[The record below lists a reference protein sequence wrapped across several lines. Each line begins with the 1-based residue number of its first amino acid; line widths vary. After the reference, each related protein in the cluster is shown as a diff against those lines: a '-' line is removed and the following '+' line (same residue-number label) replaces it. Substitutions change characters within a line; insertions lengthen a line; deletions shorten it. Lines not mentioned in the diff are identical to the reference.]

1 MNGKKCK
8 LLKDQSGTP
17 DEGSS
22 SQFSESV
29 RYNFIQ
35 LKMLY
40 EYGDFIIDPSSIPGL
55 MCNIPVT
62 PNSCY

>member
-8 LLKDQSGTP
+8 LLKDQSGSS

-29 RYNFIQ
+29 RHNFIQ
-35 LKMLY
+35 LKMRY
-40 EYGDFIIDPSSIPGL
+40 KFVEFVIGPDSIPGL
-55 MCNIPVT
+55 MCDIPVT
-62 PNSCY
+62 PNRCH